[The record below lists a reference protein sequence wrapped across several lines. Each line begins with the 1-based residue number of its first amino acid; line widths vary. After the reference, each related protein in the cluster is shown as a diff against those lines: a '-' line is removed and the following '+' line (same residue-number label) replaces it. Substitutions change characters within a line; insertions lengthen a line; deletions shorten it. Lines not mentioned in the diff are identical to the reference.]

1 MPADGTMMAIRV
13 HEFGPIDA
21 MVQESI
27 AVPEP
32 RPDEVLVRVRASGV
46 GPWDAWIRG
55 GKSVLEQPLP
65 LTLGSDIA
73 GVVEKVGS
81 SVTGHAPGDEVYGVT
96 NPNFTGGYAEFA
108 VCRATMIAPKPRN
121 LDFIEAA
128 SAPVV
133 AVTAWQMLFD
143 EAKLSAGQ
151 TAIIQGA
158 AGSVGSY
165 AVMLAVAAGVKVIA
179 VGREGQGD
187 YLRELG
193 AGEVVNSSD
202 LASFEGEVDAAI
214 DLVGGPAQL
223 ELLERVKRGGTLV
236 TAVPPAPT
244 NEGKERGVD
253 AKFMLVNVTSA
264 YLDRLTER
272 FEAGQIRPFVGEV
285 LPLAEAGTA
294 HEMLERVRPA
304 KPGKIVLV
312 PGGSAGVD

>member
-1 MPADGTMMAIRV
+1 MPADDTMVAIRV
-13 HEFGPIDA
+13 HEFGPIAA
-21 MVQESI
+21 MVQENI
-27 AVPEP
+27 AVPAP
-32 RPDEVLVRVRASGV
+32 GPNEVLVRVRAAGV
-46 GPWDAWIRG
+46 GPWDAWIRS

-73 GVVEKVGS
+73 GIVEKVGS
-81 SVTGHAPGDEVYGVT
+81 SVRDHAPGDEVYGVT

-108 VCRATMIAPKPRN
+108 LCRAAMIAPKPRS
-121 LDFIEAA
+121 LDFVEAA

-143 EAKLSAGQ
+143 EAKMSAGQ
-151 TAIIQGA
+151 TAIVHGA

-193 AGEVVNSSD
+193 AREVLMSSD
-202 LASFEGEVDAAI
+202 LARFEGEVDAVI
-214 DLVGGPAQL
+214 DLVGGPSQL
-223 ELLERVKRGGTLV
+223 QLLERVKQGGTLV
-236 TAVPPAPT
+236 TAVPPAPAE
-244 NEGKERGVD
+244 EGLQRGVE
-253 AKFMLVNVTSA
+253 ARFMLVNVTSA
-264 YLDRLTER
+264 YLARLTEG

-285 LPLAEAGTA
+285 LPLTQARTA
-294 HEMLERVRPA
+294 HEMLERLRPA

-312 PGGSAGVD
+312 P

>member
-1 MPADGTMMAIRV
+1 MSADGTMVAIRV
-13 HEFGPIDA
+13 HEFGPIGA
-21 MVQESI
+21 MVEESI
-27 AVPEP
+27 TVPSP
-32 RPDEVLVRVRASGV
+32 GPDEVLVRVRAAGV
-46 GPWDAWIRG
+46 GPWDSWIRS

-73 GVVEKVGS
+73 GIVEKVGS
-81 SVTGHAPGDEVYGVT
+81 SVADHAPGEEVYGVT

-108 VCRATMIAPKPRN
+108 VCRAAMIAPMPRG
-121 LDFIEAA
+121 LDFVEAA

-143 EAKLSAGQ
+143 EAKLVKGQ

-179 VGREGQGD
+179 VGRESQSD
-187 YLRELG
+187 YLRGLG
-193 AGEVVNSSD
+193 AAEIIVTSE
-202 LASFEGEVDAAI
+202 LARFEGKVDAVI
-214 DLVGGPAQL
+214 DLVGGPSQL
-223 ELLERVKRGGTLV
+223 QLLDRVKQGGKLI

-244 NEGKERGVD
+244 EEGMLRGVE

-264 YLDRLTER
+264 YLARLTEK

-285 LPLAEAGTA
+285 LPLSEARTA
-294 HEMLERVRPA
+294 HEMLERTRPA

-312 PGGSAGVD
+312 P